1 MLKCLSGIVTLTF
14 NNGTSDCGDWL
25 VPPSSPGRADLSGVF
40 ATTCVLYS
48 NDLPSETVSST
59 SWISSLWKFH
69 KLTDVIM

>member
-1 MLKCLSGIVTLTF
+1 MLKCSSGIVTLTF
-14 NNGTSDCGDWL
+14 NNGTGDCSDWL
-25 VPPSSPGRADLSGVF
+25 VPSSFPGRADLSGVF

-48 NDLPSETVSST
+48 NYLPSKLVSST